1 MGGAR
6 SSCGRSRGKQLLV
19 PLGTLVA
26 VIIANNPYYAT
37 NIHITMEEATPR
49 VNFETMQRYQNQR
62 VMLCCQVLSVG
73 NGQVKVQ
80 TSDKGEITVNGVNRP
95 YESKFVEVT
104 GRVTSPNTIDEESH
118 LDLSENFSEYA

>member
-1 MGGAR
+1 
-6 SSCGRSRGKQLLV
+6 
-19 PLGTLVA
+19 
-26 VIIANNPYYAT
+26 
-37 NIHITMEEATPR
+37 MEEATPR

-118 LDLSENFSEYA
+118 LDLSENFNLDLYNELVKLTHKPEYSGQFHT